1 MAEETRD
8 LPEMVEKAMGAGGA
22 PMTVE
27 QQLSLEIQDDI
38 EQLPEGVELDTG
50 EEPVVEPEVYN
61 HGANLAEVMD
71 ESDLASLASEL
82 QAKVKEDLDSRSDW
96 EEAIAK

>member
-27 QQLSLEIQDDI
+27 QQLSFF
-38 EQLPEGVELDTG
+38 
-50 EEPVVEPEVYN
+50 
-61 HGANLAEVMD
+61 
-71 ESDLASLASEL
+71 
-82 QAKVKEDLDSRSDW
+82 RS
-96 EEAIAK
+96 

>member
-22 PMTVE
+22 PMTME

-50 EEPVVEPEVYN
+50 EEPVVEQRFTI
-61 HGANLAEVMD
+61 M
-71 ESDLASLASEL
+71 EL
-82 QAKVKEDLDSRSDW
+82 ILQKLWTRV
-96 EEAIAK
+96 I